1 MTYIQSN
8 NIDTSKKFNSITI
21 GLSSPEMILARS
33 YGEVLKPETINY
45 RSYKPEKDGLFC
57 EKIFGPVKDYECH
70 CGKYKGIRYRGIIC
84 DRCGVEVTRKK
95 VRRERMGHITM
106 AVPVVHIWYLRSI
119 PSKLS
124 YLAGKSTK
132 DLERVIYYEMFMIIE
147 PGESG
152 RERFELIE
160 EDEYL
165 ELEAQFGYMGVS
177 EEDRD
182 NDNYFIA
189 TMGGEAMNEMLS
201 KLNIIELKNELVDIV
216 KTSKSKQ
223 KRADALKRLKVV
235 KSFVPDPTKKR
246 LNKPDWMIVSILP
259 VIPPELRPL
268 VPLEGGRFAASD
280 LNDLYRRIIIRN
292 NRLKQLMEIKAPDV
306 ILRNEKRMLQE
317 AVDALFDNNR
327 RKTAIRSGSRRPLKS
342 LSDMLRGKS
351 GRFRQ
356 NLLGKR
362 VDYSGRSVIVVGPS
376 LPSRMWN
383 AKKYGTRVI

>member
-1 MTYIQSN
+1 MTFIQTN
-8 NIDTSKKFNSITI
+8 KLDTTKGFSSITI
-21 GLSSPEMILARS
+21 GLASPEGTLQRS
-33 YGEVLKPETINY
+33 YGEILKPETINY

-95 VRRERMGHITM
+95 VRRERMGHITL

-124 YLAGKSTK
+124 YLAGISTK
-132 DLERVIYYEMFMIIE
+132 HLEKVVYYESFLVIE
-147 PGESG
+147 PGKSG
-152 RERFELIE
+152 KEQFEMI
-160 EDEYL
+160 DEFEYI
-165 ELEAQFGYMGVS
+165 ELERLHGFDAVS
-177 EEDRD
+177 EEERD
-182 NDNYFIA
+182 NEDYFYA
-189 TMGGEAMNEMLS
+189 TMGGEALKEMLS
-201 KLNIIELKNELVDIV
+201 RMNLVELRRELEDVLKN
-216 KTSKSKQ
+216 SKSKQ
-223 KRADALKRLKVV
+223 KREEALKRLKVV
-235 KSFVPDPTKKR
+235 KSFLVDLSTVKR
-246 LNKPDWMIVSILP
+246 INKPEWMVVSILP

-268 VPLEGGRFAASD
+268 VPLDGGRFAASD

-317 AVDALFDNNR
+317 SVDALFDNSR
-327 RKTAIRSGSRRPLKS
+327 RKTAIRSGTRRPLKS
-342 LSDMLRGKS
+342 ISDMIRGKT

-362 VDYSGRSVIVVGPS
+362 VDYSGQIGRASC
-376 LPSRMWN
+376 RE
-383 AKKYGTRVI
+383 RV

>member
-1 MTYIQSN
+1 MTYIQTN
-8 NIDTSKKFNSITI
+8 NLDTSGPYKSITI
-21 GLSSPEMILARS
+21 GLASPESVLARS
-33 YGEVLKPETINY
+33 YGEILKPETINY

-95 VRRERMGHITM
+95 VRRERMGHITL
-106 AVPVVHIWYLRSI
+106 AVPIVHIWYLRSI

-132 DLERVIYYEMFMIIE
+132 ELERVIYYEMYMVLD
-147 PGESG
+147 PVDSG
-152 RERFELIE
+152 LKRFDLIE

-165 ELEAQFGYMGVS
+165 ELEEQYGYAAVS
-177 EEDRD
+177 EEKRE
-182 NDNYFIA
+182 NDEYFYA
-189 TMGGEAMNEMLS
+189 AMGGEAIKEMLIRI
-201 KLNIIELKNELVDIV
+201 NIMELKKELEDIV
-216 KTSKSKQ
+216 RTSKSKQ
-223 KRADALKRLKVV
+223 KRTDALKRLKVAY
-235 KSFVPDPTKKR
+235 SFVPDPTKKR
-246 LNKPDWMIVSILP
+246 LNKPEWMIVSILP

-317 AVDALFDNNR
+317 SVDALFDNSR
-327 RKTAIRSGSRRPLKS
+327 RKTAIRSGSRRPL
-342 LSDMLRGKS
+342 
-351 GRFRQ
+351 
-356 NLLGKR
+356 
-362 VDYSGRSVIVVGPS
+362 
-376 LPSRMWN
+376 
-383 AKKYGTRVI
+383 